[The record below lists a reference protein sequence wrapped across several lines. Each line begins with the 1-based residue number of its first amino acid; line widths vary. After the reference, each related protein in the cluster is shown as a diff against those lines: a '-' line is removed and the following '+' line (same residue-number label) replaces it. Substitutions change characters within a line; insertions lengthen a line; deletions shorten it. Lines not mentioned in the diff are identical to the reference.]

1 MADSKT
7 VLIVDDSESDRLLCR
22 HYLGRNHEH
31 SYHILEAETISQ
43 GLELW
48 RSHRP
53 DVVLADLNLTDGLGL
68 VLLEAIQE
76 HLYSNQEHSQDHI
89 LFSPKLPV
97 IMLTG
102 NDDPKIAVTAM
113 RMGAFDYLAKGDI
126 NEFSL
131 NQTLRSLFDYLEL
144 IDQLKQSRQ
153 REALIS
159 QSLQEA
165 NNNLEKQVRERTNAL
180 QASEQKLLSI
190 LEAIPD
196 IINLINVEGYYLEST
211 KHNSD
216 YDLIPKQINSVGKHI
231 TTLLPA
237 EIANSQLQAIQLAIA
252 TGQVQTI
259 EQSFQLNDQV
269 HYEEVRVVP
278 VGIDTALVI
287 VRDISDR
294 KYAEIAL
301 EKELLRNKTLLS
313 SSFDGVMILDDKGQ
327 LIEVNQSFAAML
339 GYSLE
344 EICNLSIYDIDVR
357 WTREELTK
365 GINEF
370 RSSKKVLF
378 ETKHRRKNG
387 SICDVE
393 ISASSV
399 EWEDNIIQL
408 CICRDI
414 TQRKLDEAERKQT
427 QLELAQAKEIAET
440 ANKAKSEFLANMSHE
455 IRTPMNGVLG
465 IAQLLA
471 GTSLTVEQHDFLRII
486 LDSGEALL
494 TVINDILDFSKIES
508 GNLQLEQKEFDFEN
522 TINSVCNL
530 LNKQAL
536 DKNINLQSPANNP
549 ANNNWQTK
557 VIGDSSRLR
566 QILIN
571 LIGNAIKFTEEG
583 SISIDYTRKLLP
595 SNSCE
600 FSFKITDT
608 GIGIESNQIT
618 KLFRPF
624 TQADA
629 SISRRF
635 GGTGLGLA
643 ICKRLVELMDGTI
656 WVESRGCI
664 GGLPPADWVLPDVM
678 PDVNSGSYRLEQ
690 GSSFHFTIVL
700 ASAHQAQSI
709 ASPNRWNLNDIS
721 FNSQQ
726 FPIKI
731 LIVEDNILNQKI
743 AHLMLKRVG
752 YSSDIVNNGS
762 ECIEALESGLNYDL
776 LLMDVQMPVMDG
788 LTATKLIRQRFNSQ
802 TQPWII
808 ALTADALPEDRLICV
823 NAGMNDY
830 ISKPIS
836 IKELVRSLSAYF
848 KYIYPS
854 CEDSK

>member
-1 MADSKT
+1 
-7 VLIVDDSESDRLLCR
+7 
-22 HYLGRNHEH
+22 
-31 SYHILEAETISQ
+31 
-43 GLELW
+43 
-48 RSHRP
+48 
-53 DVVLADLNLTDGLGL
+53 VVLADLNLTDGLGL

-76 HLYSNQEHSQDHI
+76 HLYSTQEQRQDRI
-89 LFSPKLPV
+89 FFSPKLPV

-102 NDDPKIAVTAM
+102 NDDQKIAVTAM
-113 RMGAFDYLAKGDI
+113 RMGAFDYLAKDDI

-131 NQTLRSLFDYLEL
+131 NQSIRSLFDYLEL
-144 IDQLKQSRQ
+144 TEKLEQSRQ
-153 REALIS
+153 RETLIS
-159 QSLQEA
+159 QNLLEA

-190 LEAIPD
+190 LDAIPD
-196 IINLINVEGYYLEST
+196 IINLVNVEGCFLGS
-211 KHNSD
+211 KRHNSV
-216 YDLIPKQINSVGKHI
+216 YDLIPEQIDPVGKHI
-231 TTLLPA
+231 TELLPA
-237 EIANSQLQAIQLAIA
+237 EIANNQLKAIQLAIA
-252 TGQVQTI
+252 TGQAQTI
-259 EQSFQLNDQV
+259 EQSHQLNVQMR
-269 HYEEVRVVP
+269 YEEVRVVA
-278 VGIDTALVI
+278 VSTDTAIVI

-301 EKELLRNKTLLS
+301 EKELIRNKTLLS

-327 LIEVNQSFAAML
+327 IIEANHSFAAML

-344 EICNLSIYDIDVR
+344 EICNLSIFDIDVR

-370 RSSKKVLF
+370 RFIKKVLF

-414 TQRKLDEAERKQT
+414 TQRKLDEAERQQT
-427 QLELAQAKEIAET
+427 QLELAQSKEIAET

-471 GTSLTVEQHDFLRII
+471 GTSLTEEQHDFLRII
-486 LDSGEALL
+486 LDSGESLL
-494 TVINDILDFSKIES
+494 TIIDDILDFSKIES

-530 LNKQAL
+530 LNKKAL
-536 DKNINLQSPANNP
+536 DKNINLRGPANDNG
-549 ANNNWQTK
+549 QTK

-583 SISIDYTRKLLP
+583 SISIDYTRKLLSP
-595 SNSCE
+595 NSYE
-600 FSFKITDT
+600 FSFTITDT
-608 GIGIESNQIT
+608 GIGIESSQIT

-629 SISRRF
+629 SINRRF

-643 ICKRLVELMDGTI
+643 ICKRLVELMDGTV

-664 GGLPPADWVLPDVM
+664 GGFPPVDWVLPDI
-678 PDVNSGSYRLEQ
+678 NSERYRLEQ
-690 GSSFHFTIVL
+690 GSSFYFTIVL
-700 ASAHQAQSI
+700 AIAHQVKPVGS
-709 ASPNRWNLNDIS
+709 SNLWNLNDVN

-762 ECIEALESGLNYDL
+762 ECIDALTNQNAESNYDL
-776 LLMDVQMPVMDG
+776 LFMDVQMPDMDG
-788 LTATKLIRQRFNSQ
+788 LTATKIIRQNSNSP

-808 ALTADALPEDRLICV
+808 ALTADALPEDQQICI

-830 ISKPIS
+830 ISKPIN
-836 IKELVRSLSAYF
+836 IKELVRSLSVYL

-854 CEDSK
+854 YEDSK

>member
-76 HLYSNQEHSQDHI
+76 HLYSNQEHSQDHR

-153 REALIS
+153 REAVIS
-159 QSLQEA
+159 QNLQEA
-165 NNNLEKQVRERTNAL
+165 NNNLEKEVRERTNEL

-196 IINLINVEGYYLEST
+196 IINLVNVEGYFLGS
-211 KHNSD
+211 KRHNSV
-216 YDLIPKQINSVGKHI
+216 YDLIPEQIDPVGKHI
-231 TTLLPA
+231 TELLPA
-237 EIANSQLQAIQLAIA
+237 EIANSQLQAIKLAIA

-259 EQSFQLNDQV
+259 EQSYQINDSEQV
-269 HYEEVRVVP
+269 RYEEVRTVAAGV
-278 VGIDTALVI
+278 DTAIVI

-301 EKELLRNKTLLS
+301 EKELIRNKTLLS

-471 GTSLTVEQHDFLRII
+471 GTSLTEEQHDFLRII

-549 ANNNWQTK
+549 ANNNGQTK

-629 SISRRF
+629 SINRRF

-643 ICKRLVELMDGTI
+643 ICKKLVELMDGTI

-664 GGLPPADWVLPDVM
+664 GGLPPADWVLPDV
-678 PDVNSGSYRLEQ
+678 NSGSYRLEQ

-700 ASAHQAQSI
+700 AIAHQAQ
-709 ASPNRWNLNDIS
+709 A
-721 FNSQQ
+721 F
-726 FPIKI
+726 
-731 LIVEDNILNQKI
+731 
-743 AHLMLKRVG
+743 G
-752 YSSDIVNNGS
+752 SSNG
-762 ECIEALESGLNYDL
+762 CN
-776 LLMDVQMPVMDG
+776 
-788 LTATKLIRQRFNSQ
+788 
-802 TQPWII
+802 
-808 ALTADALPEDRLICV
+808 
-823 NAGMNDY
+823 
-830 ISKPIS
+830 
-836 IKELVRSLSAYF
+836 
-848 KYIYPS
+848 
-854 CEDSK
+854 